1 MFRASAIRSSTPPL
15 SMTLRPT
22 RLSSFFLLFR
32 IYLPSEETNDGFVM
46 IGKRLDRC
54 NEGSSKVNLR
64 DVQPK
69 KIPIRAIKK
78 ILSRRKICVTG
89 SMIRYYNIQ

>member
-1 MFRASAIRSSTPPL
+1 
-15 SMTLRPT
+15 
-22 RLSSFFLLFR
+22 
-32 IYLPSEETNDGFVM
+32 M

-54 NEGSSKVNLR
+54 NEGSSKMNLR
-64 DVQPK
+64 DARPK
-69 KIPIRAIKK
+69 KIPVRAIKK

>member
-32 IYLPSEETNDGFVM
+32 IYLPSEGTNDGFVM

-64 DVQPK
+64 
-69 KIPIRAIKK
+69 IPVRAIKK
-78 ILSRRKICVTG
+78 ILSHRKICVTG
-89 SMIRYYNIQ
+89 SMIKYYNIQ